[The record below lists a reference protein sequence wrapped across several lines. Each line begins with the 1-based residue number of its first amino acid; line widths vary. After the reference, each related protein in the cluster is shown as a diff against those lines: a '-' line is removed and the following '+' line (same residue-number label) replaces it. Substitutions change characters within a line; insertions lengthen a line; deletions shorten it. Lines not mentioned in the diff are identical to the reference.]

1 MGEPLTTEDLYGT
14 TPPVSEQKPP
24 ENPLKY
30 EETPVIEP
38 VPSVV
43 TQPSIVSEP
52 PKLSPPHQLPLSKKT
67 THPFLTF
74 VLFVVLFIAGIWLS
88 SSLRQFFPTSLQDSL
103 GLSQATST
111 PTPTPVLTLSP
122 TLSSDWKKYSVING
136 ATKRAIDGVEFSL
149 PSDVLSPICDGVACA
164 SQGTYLPGGTRF
176 TIAPRGAGYTLRDY
190 RGTAIS
196 DVNGTTF
203 TTKPVTV
210 SGRQSM
216 QFTGTFTGR
225 TVSGY
230 AFATMR
236 GVMIPITDTTSLEVN
251 HFIPSGIT
259 ADFESDDLLF
269 ESILNKIVISTGVT
283 QKGGTPMATSTP

>member
-1 MGEPLTTEDLYGT
+1 M
-14 TPPVSEQKPP
+14 KPQLL
-24 ENPLKY
+24 NLA
-30 EETPVIEP
+30 
-38 VPSVV
+38 SVV

-52 PKLSPPHQLPLSKKT
+52 PIISSTSLPLSKKT
-67 THPFLTF
+67 THPFLHL
-74 VLFVVLFIAGIWLS
+74 LFVVLLLLESGS

-269 ESILNKIVISTGVT
+269 ESILNKIVISTGMT